1 MTPDLLST
9 AIGLTLVC
17 VSVLDAPYLQ
27 GHAPILALAGLI
39 LGGLG
44 AWAYQAD
51 YLKWP
56 AVIIIIAGATLVVAS
71 VFGLAGASSETVFW
85 VVFWS
90 GNSAGV
96 VALWS
101 ALYRGMHSMPADEA
115 F

>member
-9 AIGLTLVC
+9 AVGLTLVC
-17 VSVLDAPYLQ
+17 VSVFDASYLQ

-56 AVIIIIAGATLVVAS
+56 GVIIIIAGAALVVVS
-71 VFGLAGASSETVFW
+71 VFGLAVASSETVFW

-101 ALYRGMHSMPADEA
+101 ALYRGTPGVRGGEA
-115 F
+115 G